1 MSGKSLAIGEAV
13 VSLAVEVSNLGLVL
27 SSSEKP
33 TEGYHVMENQQKLE
47 HVTRPYVQLEWIA
60 NGANM
65 ANGLRAQKH
74 ATEDFKQGSGML
86 FRTR

>member
-33 TEGYHVMENQQKLE
+33 TVGYHVMENQQKLE
-47 HVTRPYVQLEWIA
+47 HVTRPYVQVSFYQI
-60 NGANM
+60 
-65 ANGLRAQKH
+65 
-74 ATEDFKQGSGML
+74 L
-86 FRTR
+86 FRKQVVKSINC

>member
-13 VSLAVEVSNLGLVL
+13 VSLAVEASNLELVL

-47 HVTRPYVQLEWIA
+47 HVTRPYVQVSFIKFCF
-60 NGANM
+60 ANM
-65 ANGLRAQKH
+65 AL
-74 ATEDFKQGSGML
+74 FKIN
-86 FRTR
+86 

>member
-1 MSGKSLAIGEAV
+1 MSGMSLAIGEAV

-47 HVTRPYVQLEWIA
+47 HVTRPYVQVSFIKFWF
-60 NGANM
+60 ANM
-65 ANGLRAQKH
+65 TN
-74 ATEDFKQGSGML
+74 S
-86 FRTR
+86 

>member
-47 HVTRPYVQLEWIA
+47 HVTRPYVQVSFIKF
-60 NGANM
+60 ANM
-65 ANGLRAQKH
+65 ISKIADWYTNLPSH
-74 ATEDFKQGSGML
+74 IIHL
-86 FRTR
+86 

>member
-1 MSGKSLAIGEAV
+1 VSGKSLAIGEAV
-13 VSLAVEVSNLGLVL
+13 VSLAVGVSNHGLVL

-33 TEGYHVMENQQKLE
+33 TEGYHVMENQKKLE
-47 HVTRPYVQLEWIA
+47 SVTRPYVQLEWIA

-74 ATEDFKQGSGML
+74 VTEDFKQGSGML

>member
-13 VSLAVEVSNLGLVL
+13 VSLAVEESNLVLEL

-47 HVTRPYVQLEWIA
+47 HVTRPYVQVSSIKFCFT
-60 NGANM
+60 NI
-65 ANGLRAQKH
+65 
-74 ATEDFKQGSGML
+74 TSS
-86 FRTR
+86 

>member
-47 HVTRPYVQLEWIA
+47 HVTRPYVQVSFMKFCF
-60 NGANM
+60 ANM
-65 ANGLRAQKH
+65 AKLIN
-74 ATEDFKQGSGML
+74 S
-86 FRTR
+86 

>member
-13 VSLAVEVSNLGLVL
+13 VSLAVEESNLVLEL

-47 HVTRPYVQLEWIA
+47 HVTRPYAQVSSIKFCFA
-60 NGANM
+60 NI
-65 ANGLRAQKH
+65 
-74 ATEDFKQGSGML
+74 TSS
-86 FRTR
+86 

>member
-1 MSGKSLAIGEAV
+1 LAIGEAV
-13 VSLAVEVSNLGLVL
+13 VSLAVEVSNLVLEL

-33 TEGYHVMENQQKLE
+33 TEGYHVTENQQKLE
-47 HVTRPYVQLEWIA
+47 HVTRPYVQPEWIA

-74 ATEDFKQGSGML
+74 ATEDFKLGSGML

>member
-47 HVTRPYVQLEWIA
+47 HVTRPYVQVSFMKFCFAWKYNEFLI
-60 NGANM
+60 
-65 ANGLRAQKH
+65 GLTLYLH
-74 ATEDFKQGSGML
+74 TLLMCS
-86 FRTR
+86 

>member
-47 HVTRPYVQLEWIA
+47 HVTRHYVQVSFIKFW
-60 NGANM
+60 
-65 ANGLRAQKH
+65 
-74 ATEDFKQGSGML
+74 
-86 FRTR
+86 